1 MVIGRDDVTLMVG
14 YRYTVQVNAI
24 TLYKFKWTWISP
36 PRASIRSQDATFQ
49 RGVLKFL

>member
-24 TLYKFKWTWISP
+24 TLYKFNGLGFLHHELQYGHRM
-36 PRASIRSQDATFQ
+36 PRFNAES
-49 RGVLKFL
+49 